1 MIRPDN
7 IDSGIAGVTR
17 RATIAFVVMT
27 GLLLGGCGGSNNDDA
42 DTGATAGITTSE
54 RPWVKEAELLQ
65 DQSLYATLDQVVIL
79 DLEPASPGDDSLS
92 LRNTIRFIVSDTE
105 RLSFCI
111 PVQEPHLRTL
121 DIVSAT
127 GETVLHA
134 ERGDDCTVV
143 ELRAGRY
150 ILHLFHDATTV
161 DPPGK
166 QAFFRWSN
174 PPRVVLDSIEASAP
188 AWDFF
193 TFKAPNGKYV
203 GLANP
208 ESNPGAVAAISDTVT
223 PATVFLKGN
232 LGILASSACTPG
244 SLSLAPYSVTPVAG
258 LGWFP
263 PAKSGGNL
271 FPDDELLAIAIDPN
285 ATAVTQ
291 SCTNANSNNF
301 GACIVSFSIEDL
313 GNYAINLVSTDNCI
327 SDATTP
333 IHMDDFGVLKLDP
346 GAGEAA
352 TEFTVDY
359 TGYLCGENGK
369 PGTCSQADLNLQAGE
384 VAVFYQ
390 CNFEG
395 PAIVFAADV
404 PDFSVYDDVPIDPIW
419 GFVYGVENDMMA
431 SVMVGPDTLVEL
443 WDAAGGPQGNTV
455 LGVSEDIACLSGTA
469 LQDKVSQLKIVRAKQ
484 YIADTGGCDN
494 CNLTGVDLS
503 NTDLSGK
510 SFVNTIFTNANLNG
524 ASFNSATLKGAD
536 FSGSTTQ
543 LGNNDFSGANLECTD
558 FSGLDLTSVTF
569 GNNTFTTDFTCR
581 LNLASATF
589 DYSTFADTYWRY
601 FNMTGST
608 VNNVPATLSSSSAPL
623 DLSGAELGKVTWL
636 QGKALDYAN
645 LGCYAGVVDSNGC
658 PTSGAKVCT
667 TLTSV
672 ELNAASL
679 THSCLDS
686 ASLQGAD
693 LASANLEAADFT
705 NAAMEPDINNVS
717 VTLDGAF
724 LRDATLRNAN
734 LTGASMSNASFYKAN
749 NQAVASGATMTDTDL
764 SGAYLF
770 GANFSGATLRGT
782 NWSNAMLV
790 TVDFSNANLS
800 ADSSGFASKFVG
812 AYMQGAVFNGLSV
825 VTGVDFLNT
834 YWGLDTSGQTSSGI
848 LNYLLPSGNIAF
860 NGAAGYLNGAVSDQ
874 CVQAAYPDNSLS
886 TSGPPTYTDDTVTC
900 PNGARGPCSLQE
912 WNTPTVPFSGPGSQ
926 MQAATDP
933 AFPAAST
940 CTEDTVN
947 FLWSF

>member
-1 MIRPDN
+1 MIRSID
-7 IDSGIAGVTR
+7 IDSGIAVVIR
-17 RATIAFVVMT
+17 RASIAFVVMT
-27 GLLLGGCGGSNNDDA
+27 GLLLGGCGGGSNDDD
-42 DTGATAGITTSE
+42 DTDVTASITTIE
-54 RPWVKEAELLQ
+54 RPWVKEAEFQQ
-65 DQSLYATLDQVVIL
+65 DQTLYATLDQVAII
-79 DLEPASPGDDSLS
+79 DLEPASPGDASLL
-92 LRNTIRFIVSDTE
+92 LRNTIRFTVSDTE

-111 PVQEPHLRTL
+111 PAQEPHVRTL
-121 DIVSAT
+121 DIVSGT

-134 ERGDDCTVV
+134 ERGDDCTLV
-143 ELRAGRY
+143 ELGAGRY

-161 DPPGK
+161 NPPGK

-174 PPRVVLDSIEASAP
+174 PPRVVQDRIKASAP

-193 TFKAPNGKYV
+193 TFKGPNGKYV

-263 PAKSGGNL
+263 PTSGGNL
-271 FPDDELLAIAIDPN
+271 FPDDELLAIAIDKDT
-285 ATAVTQ
+285 TAVTQ
-291 SCTNANSNNF
+291 ACTNAKSNNF
-301 GACIVSFSIEDL
+301 GACVVSFALTDL
-313 GNYAINLVSTDNCI
+313 GNYAINLLSTDYCI
-327 SDATTP
+327 SGATTP

-359 TGYLCGENGK
+359 TGYLCGENGE

-419 GFVYGVENDMMA
+419 GFVYGVKNDTMA

-469 LQDKVSQLKIVRAKQ
+469 LQDKVSQLKIVSAKQ

-558 FSGLDLTSVTF
+558 FSGLDLTSATF
-569 GNNTFTTDFTCR
+569 GNNTFTTDFSCR
-581 LNLASATF
+581 MSLASATLDF
-589 DYSTFADTYWRY
+589 STFSPDDWRY
-601 FNMTGST
+601 FDLSSST
-608 VNNVPATLSSSSAPL
+608 VNNVPDTLSSPSAPL
-623 DLSGAELGKVTWL
+623 DLSGAILSNVQWLEGK
-636 QGKALDYAN
+636 QLDYVN
-645 LGCYAGVVDSNGC
+645 LGCFAGTSNSSLVC
-658 PTSGAKVCT
+658 PTQGSSKVCA
-667 TLTSV
+667 TLTGTV
-672 ELNAASL
+672 
-679 THSCLDS
+679 
-686 ASLQGAD
+686 
-693 LASANLEAADFT
+693 
-705 NAAMEPDINNVS
+705 
-717 VTLDGAF
+717 
-724 LRDATLRNAN
+724 
-734 LTGASMSNASFYKAN
+734 LTGASLTYACLQSAQLQGAFLEFTNLDKSDLSDAQLLAKINGEPATLEGAFMRDATIENADLSGVNMSNANFYSGSATAK
-749 NQAVASGATMTDTDL
+749 ASGATLTDAKLNNAYLAGADFGDTIAHGTNWTGSVLVAANFNGAKL
-764 SGAYLF
+764 SADTAGFTTTFDGAYL
-770 GANFSGATLRGT
+770 
-782 NWSNAMLV
+782 
-790 TVDFSNANLS
+790 
-800 ADSSGFASKFVG
+800 
-812 AYMQGAVFNGLSV
+812 QGAVFVNSI
-825 VTGVDFLNT
+825 VTGVDFTNT
-834 YWGLDTSGQTSSGI
+834 YWDLSNDSAN
-848 LNYLLPSGNIAF
+848 LNYLLPTANLRF
-860 NGAAGYLNGAVSDQ
+860 AGYWNSLSVDE
-874 CVQAAYPDNSLS
+874 CVQAAYPNLLLS
-886 TSGPPTYTDDTVTC
+886 TAGPPQTDSSNICPDGDPGTC
-900 PNGARGPCSLQE
+900 TDLQ
-912 WNTPTVPFSGPGSQ
+912 WTSPRIPFSGTGSQ
-926 MQAATDP
+926 TQAALDP
-933 AFPAAST
+933 DFPSSST
-940 CTEDTVN
+940 CTFADI
-947 FLWSF
+947 LWSF